1 MYHIDFN
8 NPVHV
13 HFIGIGGISMSGLA
27 ELLLSENFK
36 ISGSDNKESA
46 LTRQLSDAGCNIFIG
61 QKADNIDSSVDA
73 CVYTAAIHPDNA
85 EWKAASDAGIPM
97 LTRAQFLGQLMDNYA
112 KSIAVSGTH
121 GKTTTTSMISHI
133 LLAADSD
140 PTISVG
146 GMLEAIGGNIRVGG
160 SDVFL
165 TEACEYTNS
174 FLNFHPKYSIILNI
188 EEDHMDF
195 FKDINDIRNS
205 FHKFAQ
211 NTAADGILF
220 LNAAIDHP
228 EEITAD
234 LKERIVT
241 FGLTE
246 DADYTATDITYNEEA
261 CASFTFNVRGQAA
274 GHVSLNVPGKH
285 NIANA
290 LAAIAFATE
299 AGFDTDIIIRGLQS
313 FGGTARRFEYKGK
326 LGSITI
332 IDDYAHHPTEIAATL
347 TAARNY
353 PHDRIICVFQPH
365 TYTRTKAFWNQF
377 SDSLALADVVVLA
390 DVYAARETDTLGIHC
405 EDLADDIRHKG
416 TESYYFPSFD
426 AIENFLLEECH
437 DNDLV
442 ITMGAG
448 DIYQV
453 GEHLLGKR

>member
-1 MYHIDFN
+1 MYKINFEKPIHI
-8 NPVHV
+8 

-27 ELLLSENFK
+27 EILLKEGFTV
-36 ISGSDNKESA
+36 SGSDNKASA
-46 LTRQLSDAGCNIFIG
+46 LTEQLEKNGAKVYIG
-61 QKADNIDSSVDA
+61 QRAANITDDIELV
-73 CVYTAAIHPDNA
+73 VYTAAIHPDNA
-85 EWKAASDAGIPM
+85 EWKAANDAGIPM

-112 KSIAVSGTH
+112 RSIAVSGTH

-133 LLAADSD
+133 LLEAKSD

-211 NTAADGILF
+211 NTAADGVLI
-220 LNAAIDHP
+220 LNAAIDYP

-234 LKERIVT
+234 LKERVVT

-246 DADYTATDITYNEEA
+246 DADYTAADITYNEAA
-261 CASFTFNVRGQAA
+261 CASFTFQVHGQAA
-274 GHVSLNVPGKH
+274 GHVTLNVPGRH

-299 AGFDTDIIIRGLQS
+299 AGIDTDTIICGLQA

-326 LGSITI
+326 LGGLTI
-332 IDDYAHHPTEIAATL
+332 IDDYAHHPTEIEATL
-347 TAARNY
+347 KAAANY
-353 PHDRIICVFQPH
+353 PHRELWCVFQPH
-365 TYTRTKAFWNQF
+365 TYTRTKAFLPQF
-377 SDSLALADVVVLA
+377 AQALSHADHIILADI
-390 DVYAARETDTLGIHC
+390 YAARETDTLGISS
-405 EDLADDIRHKG
+405 ADIASRIEKLG
-416 TESYYFPSFD
+416 TEVHYFPTFEE
-426 AIENFLLEECH
+426 IEAFLLKNCSTG
-437 DNDLV
+437 DLL
-442 ITMGAG
+442 ITMGVG
-448 DIYQV
+448 DIVKV
-453 GEHLLGKR
+453 GEKLLNK

>member
-1 MYHIDFN
+1 MYKINFEKPIHI
-8 NPVHV
+8 

-27 ELLLSENFK
+27 EILLKEGFTV
-36 ISGSDNKESA
+36 SGSDNKASA
-46 LTRQLSDAGCNIFIG
+46 LTEQLEQNGAKVYIG
-61 QKADNIDSSVDA
+61 QRASNITDDIDLV
-73 CVYTAAIHPDNA
+73 VYTAAIHPDNA

-146 GMLEAIGGNIRVGG
+146 GMLDAIGGNIRVGG

-261 CASFTFNVRGQAA
+261 CASFTFNAHGQAA

-299 AGFDTDIIIRGLQS
+299 AGFDTDTIIRGLQS

-347 TAARNY
+347 TAATHY
-353 PHDRIICVFQPH
+353 PHREIWCIFQPH
-365 TYTRTKAFWNQF
+365 TYTRTKALFPEFVEALSHTNHVI
-377 SDSLALADVVVLA
+377 LADI
-390 DVYAARETDTLGIHC
+390 YAARETDTLGVSSKQI
-405 EDLADDIRHKG
+405 ADELKAKG
-416 TESYYFPSFD
+416 CDAYYFPSFEE
-426 AIENFLLEECH
+426 IENFCLTHCQKGDVL
-437 DNDLV
+437 

-448 DIYQV
+448 DVVNI
-453 GEHLLGKR
+453 GETLLGR